1 MRRESRRRRS
11 GVFGAQKSTSTPSSS
26 VHLAP
31 TGASAAEIRSRTA
44 AWLQSLLEIQ
54 RQSTDSSEFIE
65 NIKID
70 LFPDRVYVF
79 TPKSRIVAL
88 PKGSTPVDFAYQ
100 IHTDVGNHAVGC
112 RVNGEEADLNKEL
125 RNGEMVEIITDPA
138 ATPNP
143 EWLKYVGS
151 GKARA
156 EIRQYLRTMKFGDA
170 VKLGQRLVRRA
181 AQAAGFDTE
190 TVPEDIRRSFLREV
204 GATSVES
211 FYADVGLGRHVAEAV
226 ANRLSAMMHFTD
238 PKERKTPG
246 MAPVEVRGNE
256 GMALSLAA
264 CCHPIPGDEILGFIR
279 PGKGLYIHRKDCEH
293 AREGMVSD
301 PGRWMAAH
309 WSDSLADSARFSVPL
324 EITAKNERAAV
335 AACVALVAREQ
346 GAITGLSV
354 DPAKDGVLL
363 FHLMLQVHDRMH
375 LSRIVR
381 SLSHDEN
388 VLSISRRLSE
398 LVRTNQDAQVK
409 RDEAPENRFN
419 SEDLFA
425 AADSRHGAEPK
436 RAA

>member
-1 MRRESRRRRS
+1 MERE
-11 GVFGAQKSTSTPSSS
+11 K
-26 VHLAP
+26 
-31 TGASAAEIRSRTA
+31 IR
-44 AWLQSLLEIQ
+44 
-54 RQSTDSSEFIE
+54 
-65 NIKID
+65 
-70 LFPDRVYVF
+70 
-79 TPKSRIVAL
+79 
-88 PKGSTPVDFAYQ
+88 
-100 IHTDVGNHAVGC
+100 
-112 RVNGEEADLNKEL
+112 
-125 RNGEMVEIITDPA
+125 EIIAKMTLEEKASFCSGSDFWHTESLERLGIPA
-138 ATPNP
+138 SMVADGPH
-143 EWLKYVGS
+143 G
-151 GKARA
+151 
-156 EIRQYLRTMKFGDA
+156 LRKQIQEGDHLGVNDSITA
-170 VKLGQRLVRRA
+170 VCFPAGCA
-181 AQAAGFDTE
+181 MAAGFDTE